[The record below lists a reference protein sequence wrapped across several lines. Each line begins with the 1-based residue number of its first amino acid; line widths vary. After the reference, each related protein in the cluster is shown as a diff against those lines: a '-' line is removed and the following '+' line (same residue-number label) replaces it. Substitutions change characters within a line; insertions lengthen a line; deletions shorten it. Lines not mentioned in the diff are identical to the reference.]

1 MPDLPI
7 VAEGENARGEHWY
20 LKAAG
25 SPADYYTMLDTLHP
39 DGRRDEGGMGGA
51 PLYPGS
57 RYNSYSGRAD
67 DGPLRV
73 IVRTDP
79 QVRRLRLSIRTTR
92 DETLDLL
99 PLAEDP
105 EVGLVFF
112 ATLLPQPAELLSIQ
126 GFRDPHPSPAT
137 HDSQPRESSLAASGE
152 HKQPPVVST
161 VLMSRKSLAL
171 GTP

>member
-1 MPDLPI
+1 MPNLPI
-7 VAEGENARGEHWY
+7 VAEGENARGEHWA
-20 LKAAG
+20 LKAGG
-25 SPADYYTMLDTLHP
+25 SPTEYYTMLETRHP

-57 RYNSYSGRAD
+57 RYNSYVGRAD

-79 QVRRLRLSIRTTR
+79 RVRRLRLSIRTTK

-105 EVGLVFF
+105 EVGLAFF
-112 ATLLPQPAELLSIQ
+112 AALLPQSAELLSIQ
-126 GFRDPHPSPAT
+126 GFGDDGEPLPEPAPAPGPAPHRPPMTASPASA
-137 HDSQPRESSLAASGE
+137 DLPER
-152 HKQPPVVST
+152 
-161 VLMSRKSLAL
+161 
-171 GTP
+171 

>member
-7 VAEGENARGEHWY
+7 VAEGENARSEHWY
-20 LKAAG
+20 LKAGG
-25 SPADYYTMLDTLHP
+25 SPVDYYTMLETLHP

-51 PLYPGS
+51 SLYPWS
-57 RYNSYSGRAD
+57 RYNSYTGRAD

-79 QVRRLRLSIRTTR
+79 RVRRLRLSIRTTR

-126 GFRDPHPSPAT
+126 GFGDDGEPLPEPAPAPT
-137 HDSQPRESSLAASGE
+137 PTPRLPPMTARPASAA
-152 HKQPPVVST
+152 PPRAVNISKR
-161 VLMSRKSLAL
+161 L
-171 GTP
+171 

>member
-20 LKAAG
+20 LKAGG
-25 SPADYYTMLDTLHP
+25 SPADYYTMLETLHP
-39 DGRRDEGGMGGA
+39 DGRRDGGGMGGD

-57 RYNSYSGRAD
+57 RYNSYTGRAD

-79 QVRRLRLSIRTTR
+79 RVRLLRLSIRTTR

-126 GFRDPHPSPAT
+126 GFGDDGEPLPEPAPAPTPAPHLPPMTARPA
-137 HDSQPRESSLAASGE
+137 SAASPRAVNISK
-152 HKQPPVVST
+152 H
-161 VLMSRKSLAL
+161 L
-171 GTP
+171 

>member
-126 GFRDPHPSPAT
+126 GFGDDGEPLPERAPAPTPTPHLPPMTASPA
-137 HDSQPRESSLAASGE
+137 SPASPRAVTISNRL
-152 HKQPPVVST
+152 
-161 VLMSRKSLAL
+161 
-171 GTP
+171 

>member
-1 MPDLPI
+1 
-7 VAEGENARGEHWY
+7 
-20 LKAAG
+20 
-25 SPADYYTMLDTLHP
+25 
-39 DGRRDEGGMGGA
+39 MGGA

-57 RYNSYSGRAD
+57 RYNSYTGRAD

-73 IVRTDP
+73 IIRTDP
-79 QVRRLRLSIRTTR
+79 QVRRLRLGIRTTT

-126 GFRDPHPSPAT
+126 GFGDDGEPVPEPAPAPTPAPHLPPKTSNPARARQT
-137 HDSQPRESSLAASGE
+137 
-152 HKQPPVVST
+152 
-161 VLMSRKSLAL
+161 
-171 GTP
+171 

>member
-1 MPDLPI
+1 MPDLPV

-25 SPADYYTMLDTLHP
+25 SPADYYTMLETLHP
-39 DGRRDEGGMGGA
+39 GGRRDEGGMGGA

-57 RYNSYSGRAD
+57 RYNSYVGRAD

-79 QVRRLRLSIRTTR
+79 GVRRLRLSIRTTR

-105 EVGLVFF
+105 QVGLVFF
-112 ATLLPQPAELLSIQ
+112 ATLLPQPTELLSIQ
-126 GFRDPHPSPAT
+126 GFGDDGEPLPALTPPRLPAPHLPPMTASPA
-137 HDSQPRESSLAASGE
+137 SPASPRAVNTSNRLS
-152 HKQPPVVST
+152 
-161 VLMSRKSLAL
+161 
-171 GTP
+171 

>member
-7 VAEGENARGEHWY
+7 VAGGETARGEHWY
-20 LKAAG
+20 LKAGG
-25 SPADYYTMLDTLHP
+25 SPVDYYTMLETRHP
-39 DGRRDEGGMGGA
+39 HGRIDEGGMGGA

-57 RYNSYSGRAD
+57 RYNSYTGRAD

-79 QVRRLRLSIRTTR
+79 RVRRLRLSIRTTR

-126 GFRDPHPSPAT
+126 GFGDDGEPLPEPAPPLTCHP
-137 HDSQPRESSLAASGE
+137 
-152 HKQPPVVST
+152 
-161 VLMSRKSLAL
+161 
-171 GTP
+171 

>member
-7 VAEGENARGEHWY
+7 VAEGENARSEHWY
-20 LKAAG
+20 LKAGG
-25 SPADYYTMLDTLHP
+25 SPADYYTMLETRHP

-57 RYNSYSGRAD
+57 RYNSYTGRAD
-67 DGPLRV
+67 GGPLRV

-92 DETLDLL
+92 DETLDLP
-99 PLAEDP
+99 PLAEDS

-112 ATLLPQPAELLSIQ
+112 ATLLPRMTELLSIQ
-126 GFRDPHPSPAT
+126 GFGDDGEPLPEPAPAPAPTPHMPPMTAGPASA
-137 HDSQPRESSLAASGE
+137 DWPRA
-152 HKQPPVVST
+152 VS
-161 VLMSRKSLAL
+161 MSKRLK
-171 GTP
+171 